1 MPRRGHI
8 DRRVASPDA
17 IYGSVLA
24 QKFVNCIMK
33 GGKKSTAQKIFYGAL
48 EIMAEK
54 TGDEPLQIFKKAVE
68 NAKPN
73 LEVKSR
79 RVGGSTYQ
87 VPIEV
92 NPRRRESLAIR
103 WILQYSQARSEKTMR
118 ERLAQELLDAANDR
132 GATIRRREE
141 IHRMAEANRAFA
153 HYRW

>member
-8 DRRVASPDA
+8 DRRVSPPDA
-17 IYGSVLA
+17 IYGSALA
-24 QKFVNCIMK
+24 QKFVNCIMRD
-33 GGKKSTAQKIFYGAL
+33 GKKSTAQRIFYGAL
-48 EIMAEK
+48 EIIAEK
-54 TGDEPLQIFKKAVE
+54 TGDEPLQIFRKAVE

-103 WILQYSQARSEKTMR
+103 WILQFSQSRSEKTMK
-118 ERLAQELLDAANDR
+118 ERLAQELLDAASDR

-141 IHRMAEANRAFA
+141 VHRMAEANRAFA